1 MVESRWVSSFL
12 NSFLWD
18 PRRAIHGVRW
28 FIWNGVAFGLI
39 VAKNRNK
46 ITRQILA
53 LYATSFSS
61 GTERA
66 QKHKHTCFLEA
77 KQAINSEL
85 QPIGSA
91 ENETSMNLLHY
102 PSCVRPPIFVISS
115 SPSNV
120 SRSDSSRNN
129 ISRVS
134 VSSDE
139 LNAIPRW
146 RNEIYKLQISIR
158 NTNTLF
164 LIYLMNDFSTLNTHK
179 F

>member
-53 LYATSFSS
+53 LYATSVSS

-115 SPSNV
+115 SPSKSPVPTAAETTSPESPSPLMSWMRYPDGGMKYIN
-120 SRSDSSRNN
+120 
-129 ISRVS
+129 
-134 VSSDE
+134 
-139 LNAIPRW
+139 
-146 RNEIYKLQISIR
+146 YKFLSETQ
-158 NTNTLF
+158 TLYF
-164 LIYLMNDFSTLNTHK
+164 
-179 F
+179 